1 LESQKDAIQKLFSR
15 ERYILILLDACR
27 FDYFRKIEPK
37 AKCMQSTATFTGGW
51 FKRTFENRYYD
62 LTYVTANTWI
72 GCGRSGFVPE
82 EHFSKVIH
90 VWRWADNDEIGEV
103 TKAALENLTD
113 RMMIHYMK
121 PHEPYG
127 GMLRARDARQQVS
140 EGKITKEEVREM
152 YLNDIR
158 NVWSEAKKII
168 SEANQTVVITSDHG
182 DAMGEDDSFGHDKP
196 GKARPL
202 LFNVPWL
209 EIPSKEDR
217 IKESLRKL
225 GYL

>member
-1 LESQKDAIQKLFSR
+1 MTSQKDAIQKLFNQ
-15 ERYILILLDACR
+15 ERYILILFDACR
-27 FDYFRKIEPK
+27 CDYFKKIKPK
-37 AKCMQSTATFTGGW
+37 VKCMQSPATFTGGW
-51 FKRTFENRYYD
+51 FKRTFSDKYYD

-72 GCGRSGFVPE
+72 GCGDSGFVPE

-90 VWRWADNDEIGEV
+90 VWRWADRDEIEEV
-103 TKAALENLTD
+103 TEATLENLTD
-113 RMMIHYMK
+113 KMMIHYMK

-127 GMLRARDARQQVS
+127 GILSDKEARKQLL
-140 EGKITKEEVREM
+140 EGKITKEEVRKM

-158 NVWSEAKKII
+158 DVWSEAKKII
-168 SEANQTVVITSDHG
+168 SKANQTVVVTSDHG
-182 DAMGEDDSFGHDKP
+182 DALGEDDHFGHDKP

-209 EIPSKEDR
+209 EIPDKESR
-217 IKESLRKL
+217 IKESLQEL